1 MQYGVPLRVLVNK
14 FSHTRFEPMGH
25 TSNPDIRIAKSLVDY
40 IFRWLDLTFQSTNG
54 SGKYPMPGSKTDS
67 TPPSSESNGKVK
79 AESNGHAAG
88 ADGNGNGYANGATNG
103 HAADANRSSNGAP
116 SSNGSVLTERAASAL
131 AKVEAT
137 LQLRSARTSTDG
149 GQGDQFARF
158 QSDAPACDNCGSIT
172 VRHGNCYLCHN
183 CGNSMGCS

>member
-54 SGKYPMPGSKTDS
+54 SGRYPMPGAKDRFELHRTVMA
-67 TPPSSESNGKVK
+67 TANGKV
-79 AESNGHAAG
+79 NGRDRMVMRPERMEIATVTT
-88 ADGNGNGYANGATNG
+88 NGTSTNG
-103 HAADANRSSNGAP
+103 HAADAESVKSNGA
-116 SSNGSVLTERAASAL
+116 SANNGSVLTERDSL
-131 AKVEAT
+131 GIGQGRKQRS
-137 LQLRSARTSTDG
+137 QLPFSHDSSWQME

-158 QSDAPACDNCGSIT
+158 QT
-172 VRHGNCYLCHN
+172 
-183 CGNSMGCS
+183 